1 MCSRWRVF
9 AKRGSAWSE
18 MPDEAASEMIATR
31 FVPAMKAS
39 FSAMLIWSC
48 ETPFCA
54 RASQRVP
61 PAPSLTKRILRPVI
75 SATCSTPKWPMTRS
89 SALEGMSIASRRRS
103 SAFWISTASSTTG
116 CATNPKPLVRPPPSC
131 GAPSARV
138 VGRCCSISE
147 RAISCGVET
156 SLSSSRPARFSRSA
170 ASLALASPVERRPM
184 TTHFPCRNAS
194 SVSSIALRALIEL
207 RSCLKKDWCAPQY
220 RRSGWVPSL
229 PHISTHFSSAL
240 SMSSHSWTASS
251 YSRSFRWSSV
261 HSRTSKEQ
269 PVKASMRE
277 TNIPRAF
284 MSIASSSIAPTP
296 ARSILVA
303 KVEKSGKGV
312 PRPHSPSR
320 DMYPRSFTSAAAVA
334 LT

>member
-31 FVPAMKAS
+31 FVPPIKAS

-103 SAFWISTASSTTG
+103 SLSRIWTASGTASGTAG
-116 CATNPKPLVRPPPSC
+116 CSSNSKPFVRPPPSR

-170 ASLALASPVERRPM
+170 ASLALASPVESRPM
-184 TTHFPCRNAS
+184 TTHFPCRSAS

-207 RSCLKKDWCAPQY
+207 SSCLKKDWCAPQ
-220 RRSGWVPSL
+220 
-229 PHISTHFSSAL
+229 
-240 SMSSHSWTASS
+240 
-251 YSRSFRWSSV
+251 
-261 HSRTSKEQ
+261 
-269 PVKASMRE
+269 
-277 TNIPRAF
+277 
-284 MSIASSSIAPTP
+284 
-296 ARSILVA
+296 
-303 KVEKSGKGV
+303 
-312 PRPHSPSR
+312 
-320 DMYPRSFTSAAAVA
+320 
-334 LT
+334 